1 MTDGS
6 ADGDLLLDRSDGV
19 LRLTFN
25 RPEVLNAVSAGSS
38 DLFAQVMEEAVTDET
53 VRVVLLTG
61 NGAAF
66 SAGADLSAPDAVDHL
81 DHTSLERAN
90 RAIRAIVALDK
101 PVVAAVNG
109 PAAGVGCSIA
119 LACDLAIAHPDASFF
134 LAFTR
139 LGLMP
144 DGGSSATAAASVG
157 RARAM
162 RMALLAEPLTAQ
174 EAYDAG
180 LVSHLAS
187 SAEEFETITEKVVRR
202 LAHGAPLAL
211 AATKKAVNAAT
222 LSHLTE
228 VLETE
233 RRGQSLLLRTDDAA
247 EGIRAFVE
255 GRRPGFTGD

>member
-1 MTDGS
+1 MPDH
-6 ADGDLLLDRSDGV
+6 ADDELLIDPSDGV

-25 RPEVLNAVSAGSS
+25 RPQVLNAVSADSS
-38 DLFAQVMEEAVTDET
+38 DRFSEVLEQAVTDET

-61 NGAAF
+61 AGYAF
-66 SAGADLSAPDAVDHL
+66 SAGADLSAPDAIDHL
-81 DHTSLERAN
+81 DHTSLQRAN

-109 PAAGVGCSIA
+109 PAAGVGCAIA

-162 RMALLAEPLTAQ
+162 RMALLAEPLSAQ

-180 LVSHLAS
+180 LVSHLAA
-187 SAEEFETITEKVVRR
+187 SAEEFEATTEKVVRR
-202 LAHGAPLAL
+202 LARGAPLAL
-211 AATKKAVNAAT
+211 AATKKAVNSAT
-222 LSHLTE
+222 LGNLAE

-233 RRGQSLLLRTDDAA
+233 MRGQSLLLRTDDAG
-247 EGIRAFVE
+247 EGIRAFIE